1 MSLSP
6 RLPLLAV
13 MLALAAPAA
22 AQDIGRSLKRTA
34 ERAVQSEVERAVD
47 REVRRA
53 TRCALGDER
62 CAYEAERRGEE
73 VEYVDS
79 RGRVVQQA
87 PAGGGSS
94 GGGQPAAG
102 PAFRVLPY
110 AGSSVREE
118 KVLAFDS
125 YAFVV
130 GKESNGDLRSRDV
143 EGRVTKTIY
152 DNPSGRSTLEI
163 LRNYEQAL
171 RGQGLRVVH
180 QCAGRGD
187 CGGTGTRESN
197 WYRVAD
203 MNIGV
208 GGDFRYLA
216 AEGQVGAS
224 AVSVAVMVN
233 KQRSWVYVVEGE
245 AMQTGQAGVSADE
258 LAAELA
264 AAGVVRLDGIYFD
277 TGKATLKAESAD
289 SLAQVAELMRR
300 DASLSLEIVGHTD
313 DVGDAAANQRLS
325 EERALAVRSAL
336 VLEHR
341 VPDRR
346 LRSRGAGESEPVAP
360 NSSEA
365 GRALNRRVELVKR

>member
-1 MSLSP
+1 MTPSH
-6 RLPLLAV
+6 RLACLAV
-13 MLALAAPAA
+13 VISLAAPAA

-47 REVRRA
+47 REVRRV

-62 CAYEAERRGEE
+62 CAYEAERRGED

-87 PAGGGSS
+87 PAGSR
-94 GGGQPAAG
+94 GQAASG

-110 AGSSVREE
+110 AGSNVREE
-118 KVLAFDS
+118 KVLAFDA
-125 YAFVV
+125 YPFVV
-130 GKESNGDLRSRDV
+130 GRESNGDLRTRTV
-143 EGRVTKTIY
+143 EGRVTKTVY

-171 RGQGLRVVH
+171 LAQGLARVYS
-180 QCAGRGD
+180 CNGRRE
-187 CGGTGTRESN
+187 CGSKWKE
-197 WYRVAD
+197 VAD
-203 MNIGV
+203 INVGV
-208 GGDFRYLA
+208 AGDIRYLA
-216 AEGQVGAS
+216 AEGRVGAS
-224 AVSVAVMVN
+224 AISVAVMVN
-233 KQRSWVYVVEGE
+233 PQRSWVYVVEAE

-264 AAGVVRLDGIYFD
+264 ASGAVRLDGIYFD
-277 TGKATLKAESAD
+277 TGKATLKPESGD

-300 DASLSLEIVGHTD
+300 DPSLRLEIVGHTD

-336 VLEHR
+336 VIEHR

-365 GRALNRRVELVKR
+365 GRALNRRVELVKQ

>member
-6 RLPLLAV
+6 RLPCLAV

-53 TRCALGDER
+53 TRCALGDDR
-62 CAYEAERRGEE
+62 CAYEAKRRGED

-79 RGRVVQQA
+79 RGRVVQSA
-87 PAGGGSS
+87 PAD
-94 GGGQPAAG
+94 GGGQPASG

-110 AGSSVREE
+110 AGSGQREE

-130 GKESNGDLRSRDV
+130 GKESNGDLRSRTV

-152 DNPSGRSTLEI
+152 DNPAGRSTLEI
-163 LRNYEQAL
+163 ARNYEQAL

-180 QCAGRGD
+180 QCAGRGE

-300 DASLSLEIVGHTD
+300 DPSLSLEIVGHTD
-313 DVGDAAANQRLS
+313 SVGDDAANQRLS

-336 VLEHR
+336 VIEHR

-346 LRSRGAGESEPVAP
+346 LRSRGAGETEPVAP
-360 NSSEA
+360 NTSEA

>member
-1 MSLSP
+1 MTP
-6 RLPLLAV
+6 RYRLPCLALA
-13 MLALAAPAA
+13 LALAAPAA

-62 CAYEAERRGEE
+62 CAYEAQRRGED

-79 RGRVVQQA
+79 RGRVVQA
-87 PAGGGSS
+87 TSGST
-94 GGGQPAAG
+94 GQVAAG

-110 AGSSVREE
+110 AGSGVRDER
-118 KVLAFDS
+118 VLAFDA
-125 YAFVV
+125 YDFVV
-130 GKESNGDLRSRDV
+130 GKESNGDLRSRTV
-143 EGRVTKTIY
+143 EGRVTKTLY
-152 DNPSGRSTLEI
+152 DNPKGRSTLEI
-163 LRNYEQAL
+163 ARNYEQAL
-171 RGQGLRVVH
+171 RGQGLRIVH
-180 QCAGRGD
+180 QCAGRAD
-187 CGGTGTRESN
+187 CGGTGTRAAS
-197 WYRVAD
+197 WVQVAD

-264 AAGVVRLDGIYFD
+264 ASGVVRLDGIYFD

-300 DASLSLEIVGHTD
+300 DPALRLEIVGHTD

-365 GRALNRRVELVKR
+365 GRALNRRVELVKQ

>member
-1 MSLSP
+1 MSLQ
-6 RLPLLAV
+6 RHLACLAFA
-13 MLALAAPAA
+13 LALAAPAA
-22 AQDIGRSLKRTA
+22 AQDVGRSVKRTA

-62 CAYEAERRGEE
+62 CAAEAARRGEP
-73 VEYVDS
+73 VEYVDAG
-79 RGRVVQQA
+79 GRVVAA
-87 PAGGGSS
+87 PAGAR
-94 GGGQPAAG
+94 GQAATG

-110 AGSSVREE
+110 AGSSQREE
-118 KVLAFDS
+118 KVLAFDA

-130 GKESNGDLRSRDV
+130 GRESNGDLRSRQV

-152 DNPSGRSTLEI
+152 DNPKGRSTLEI
-163 LRNYEQAL
+163 ARNYEQAL

-180 QCAGRGD
+180 QCAGRD
-187 CGGTGTRESN
+187 ECGGTGTRESN
-197 WYRVAD
+197 WMRVAD

-216 AEGQVGAS
+216 AEGRVGAS
-224 AVSVAVMVN
+224 AISVAVMVN

-264 AAGVVRLDGIYFD
+264 ASGVVRLDGIYFD
-277 TGKATLKAESAD
+277 TGKATLKPESNDA
-289 SLAQVAELMRR
+289 LAQVAELMRR
-300 DASLSLEIVGHTD
+300 DPTLTLEIVGHTD
-313 DVGDAAANQRLS
+313 SVGNAAANQRLS

-336 VLEHR
+336 VIEHR

-346 LRSRGAGESEPVAP
+346 LRSRGAGASEPVAP
-360 NSSEA
+360 NTSEA

>member
-1 MSLSP
+1 MTP
-6 RLPLLAV
+6 RYRLPC
-13 MLALAAPAA
+13 LALVLALAAPAAPAA

-62 CAYEAERRGEE
+62 CALEAQRRGED

-79 RGRVVQQA
+79 RGRVVSQA
-87 PAGGGSS
+87 PAGAR
-94 GGGQPAAG
+94 GQAASG

-110 AGSSVREE
+110 AGSEVRDER
-118 KVLAFDS
+118 VLAFDA
-125 YAFVV
+125 YEFVI
-130 GKESNGDLRSRDV
+130 GKQSNGDLRSRTV
-143 EGRVTKTIY
+143 EGRVTKTLY
-152 DNPSGRSTLEI
+152 DNPRGRSTLEI
-163 LRNYEQAL
+163 ARNYEQAL

-180 QCAGRGD
+180 QCAGRAD
-187 CGGTGTRESN
+187 CGGTGTRAAN
-197 WYRVAD
+197 WTQVAD

-245 AMQTGQAGVSADE
+245 AMQTGQAGVSADD

-264 AAGVVRLDGIYFD
+264 TAGVVRLDGIYFD

-289 SLAQVAELMRR
+289 ALAQVAELMRR
-300 DASLSLEIVGHTD
+300 DSSLKLEIVGHTD

-336 VLEHR
+336 VIEHR

-365 GRALNRRVELVKR
+365 GRALNRRVELVKQ